1 MAHRFEQRAPR
12 SSVLATAVLAGAALI
27 GACVGP
33 SVSGAARVA
42 APRAS
47 QHTATL
53 CSVVS
58 RVGSLSVQRTADD
71 EHFGFTFPALVTV
84 TSAARARIVARAVC
98 DLPVMRGRYSCPA
111 EFAVSYELTFA
122 ARGEKGIR
130 GESVAFNPTGC
141 ETLTGLGA
149 NRWIEPQPG
158 FYATLGTALGLHDA
172 SRSTFVGAVIDPPLT
187 GVTRGPAGTALDPFS
202 PRAGAP
208 APGPSR

>member
-12 SSVLATAVLAGAALI
+12 SPVLATVVLAGAALI

-33 SVSGAARVA
+33 SVSGAPRVA

-47 QHTATL
+47 
-53 CSVVS
+53 
-58 RVGSLSVQRTADD
+58 QRTADD

-158 FYATLGTALGLHDA
+158 FYATLVTALGLHDA
-172 SRSTFVGAVIDPPLT
+172 SRSTFVCAVIDPPLT